1 MNILIVC
8 TGNTCR
14 SPMAEAILK
23 KELKDTGKSDDKYTI
38 ISAGIST
45 INGMNASGNAIE
57 VLREKDIDLLGHKS
71 RVITLDLINKADIIL
86 TMTKSHKDILM
97 QLAPEYIDKI
107 YTFREFAGLEKLDIS
122 DPFGGSLDVYR
133 NTLIEISDT
142 VSKVIEKLNALNL

>member
-14 SPMAEAILK
+14 SPIAEAILK
-23 KELKDTGKSDDKYTI
+23 KELKDTGKSNNKYTI

-45 INGMNASGNAIE
+45 INGMNASDNAIE
-57 VLREKDIDLLGHKS
+57 VLREKGIDLLGHKS
-71 RVITLDLINKADIIL
+71 RVITLDLINEADVIL

-97 QLAPEYIDKI
+97 KLVPEYRKKI
-107 YTFREFAGLEKLDIS
+107 YTLREFAGLENLDIS

-133 NTLIEISDT
+133 NTLIEISDAA
-142 VSKVIEKLNALNL
+142 SKVIEKLNSLS